1 MNYKENPRNF
11 TITFRVTEQEKEEL
25 QKLAKKKTGGK
36 MSLLI
41 QQACLAYLEK
51 EKNV

>member
-11 TITFRVTEQEKEEL
+11 VISFRVTEQEKEALE
-25 QKLAKKKTGGK
+25 KLAKKKTDGK

-41 QQACLAYLEK
+41 QQVCLAYLEK

>member
-11 TITFRVTEQEKEEL
+11 VITCRVTKQEKEDL
-25 QKLAKKKTGGK
+25 QELAKKKTGGK